1 MKWELVSHSPSSISC
16 TSSFPTPLYL
26 FPSSHLPLPLSLPHL
41 APFWIILSSCFLNPP
56 SCSVCL
62 PSSPLVSPLILP
74 HVIRKLKRSFSPC
87 PRVSLS
93 LSLSLAFTFH
103 FHPSLSQI
111 VSRLL
116 ALHKKKNSWDFCVQP
131 SLLTLSRVLTCWLPI
146 MATNSEGKADI
157 NTLLSDTY
165 LSQSGS
171 RKTLVVKVR
180 FNSAWKKKPI
190 FTVEKRTFSNVSHF
204 SKAAFHL

>member
-26 FPSSHLPLPLSLPHL
+26 FPSPHLSLPLSLPHL

-111 VSRLL
+111 VSRSLFIKKKLLGLLRSTQPVNPEPRPYLL
-116 ALHKKKNSWDFCVQP
+116 AAHHGHKLWGK
-131 SLLTLSRVLTCWLPI
+131 SR
-146 MATNSEGKADI
+146 
-157 NTLLSDTY
+157 
-165 LSQSGS
+165 
-171 RKTLVVKVR
+171 
-180 FNSAWKKKPI
+180 
-190 FTVEKRTFSNVSHF
+190 H
-204 SKAAFHL
+204 